1 MFSSELNKELK
12 GLYKKF
18 PDIKRYLST
27 MSCDSVMAEDIFQ
40 EALLI
45 YARKR
50 KQEDFVLTVEPFFFV
65 KSTCRL
71 LWMNE
76 ARKIQ
81 KSATDSLE
89 IDVQQIDDD
98 WMAKELKLANIEKKL
113 AEIGE
118 QCKELLLMFYAKG
131 MNMFEIAEK
140 IGLRNDKVAKAQKY
154 RCIQKL
160 KDKVTEDMHVLESN
174 LLG

>member
-1 MFSSELNKELK
+1 MFSDDLNKELK
-12 GLYKKF
+12 QLYKKF
-18 PDIKRYLST
+18 PDIKKYLAT
-27 MSCDSVMAEDIFQ
+27 MSCDSVTAEDLFQ

-81 KSATDSLE
+81 GARTQSLE
-89 IDVQQIDDD
+89 YDVPEVTDD
-98 WMAKELKLANIEKKL
+98 WMAKEFKIRSIEEKLS
-113 AEIGE
+113 EIGE
-118 QCKELLLMFYAKG
+118 QCKELLQLFYAKG
-131 MNMFEIAEK
+131 LNMVDIASK

-160 KDKVTEDMHVLESN
+160 KDKLSEESIVYESN
-174 LLG
+174 TFM